1 MRNAIY
7 EPLPDVDGVTFN
19 TKFPTYILAFCPD
32 SDSWFATNHWY
43 HMNRNLD
50 GCYFRI
56 ERDGK
61 WQNVCFSDLTRTEQ
75 ERVMDGK
82 NAEWLKSLCIHLAN
96 QLTMIGSQF
105 DIVGENDDE

>member
-1 MRNAIY
+1 
-7 EPLPDVDGVTFN
+7 
-19 TKFPTYILAFCPD
+19 
-32 SDSWFATNHWY
+32 
-43 HMNRNLD
+43 MNRNLD